1 MSCCKFFSFKKNK
14 IKYIKQYKLVYEKI
28 KFPEWWD
35 LFYIQITNLSSSLN
49 NNNPTMNY
57 VITDECAIILL
68 TYVYLPHYLYKLNK
82 PSVCSLYLLPEN
94 YSDTTVFL
102 NNNKDYGNYTLHHGL
117 LTKSAQFLLN
127 KKYNNVEWFTT
138 ITIILK
144 PKLNSITLTINN
156 NDFKLLH
163 PKVLYDN
170 IKDFKGR
177 TINYNNNN
185 EKNYIK
191 VLKRIIKNL
200 EYEQIINE

>member
-1 MSCCKFFSFKKNK
+1 M
-14 IKYIKQYKLVYEKI
+14 
-28 KFPEWWD
+28 
-35 LFYIQITNLSSSLN
+35 
-49 NNNPTMNY
+49 
-57 VITDECAIILL
+57 
-68 TYVYLPHYLYKLNK
+68 
-82 PSVCSLYLLPEN
+82 
-94 YSDTTVFL
+94 FL

-170 IKDFKGR
+170 IKDFKSS
-177 TINYNNNN
+177 TINYNKN

-200 EYEQIINE
+200 EYEQIINQ

>member
-1 MSCCKFFSFKKNK
+1 MNKEIIKLSVLTFLAGFFCKIYDDMNDNNLFNSAFLLKNK
-14 IKYIKQYKLVYEKI
+14 E
-28 KFPEWWD
+28 
-35 LFYIQITNLSSSLN
+35 
-49 NNNPTMNY
+49 Y
-57 VITDECAIILL
+57 VNEFLKGMHYILL

-200 EYEQIINE
+200 EYEQIINQ

>member
-1 MSCCKFFSFKKNK
+1 MSCFKFFSFTKNK

-35 LFYIQITNLSSSLN
+35 LFYIKITNLITSLN
-49 NNNPTMNY
+49 KNIPTMNY

-82 PSVCSLYLLPEN
+82 PSFCSLYLLPEN

-102 NNNKDYGNYTLHHGL
+102 NNNKDYGNYTLQYGL

-144 PKLNSITLTINN
+144 AKTNSIILTINN
-156 NDFKLLH
+156 NDFKLLD
-163 PKVLYDN
+163 PEVLYDD
-170 IKDFKGR
+170 IKDFKSS

>member
-1 MSCCKFFSFKKNK
+1 MSCFNFFSLKKNK

-35 LFYIQITNLSSSLN
+35 LFYIKITNLSTSLN
-49 NNNPTMNY
+49 KNNPTMNY

-82 PSVCSLYLLPEN
+82 PSFCSLYLLPEN

-102 NNNKDYGNYTLHHGL
+102 NNNKDYGHYTLQNGL

-127 KKYNNVEWFTT
+127 KKYNNGDWFTT

-144 PKLNSITLTINN
+144 PKTNSITLTINN

-163 PKVLYDN
+163 PEVLYDD
-170 IKDFKGR
+170 IKDFKSS
-177 TINYNNNN
+177 TINYNKN

-200 EYEQIINE
+200 EYEQIINQ